1 MFLIENENKMSEVL
15 NVCSLSVGGIKG
27 TAD

>member
-1 MFLIENENKMSEVL
+1 LIENENKTSEVL